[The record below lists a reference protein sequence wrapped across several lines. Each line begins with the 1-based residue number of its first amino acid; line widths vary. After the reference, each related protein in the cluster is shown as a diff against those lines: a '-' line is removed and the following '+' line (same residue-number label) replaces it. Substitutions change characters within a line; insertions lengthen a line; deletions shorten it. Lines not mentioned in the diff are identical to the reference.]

1 VMRGK
6 GGSAADGVSVECS
19 VGVLAIYWG
28 SRRERERGVVVLTL
42 KHDIAVCRHRDLR
55 TGEN

>member
-1 VMRGK
+1 MDVWDVMRGE

-28 SRRERERGVVVLTL
+28 SRRERERERERGRGI
-42 KHDIAVCRHRDLR
+42 DA
-55 TGEN
+55 